1 MKLSINLS
9 KKEAELLNKVMKAY
23 DFEDKVSCE
32 KLSNKYR
39 EGNEA
44 GSFEYSGFTD
54 NGVQIKFETHEKL
67 MAAACNVYLKYSN
80 TVNGILSGIKSVVLS
95 CKALFHNFESDYK
108 AELNKA
114 FEEIRIESKM
124 QKEAKKAEE
133 KIRKEIREKAEKEIR
148 EKAEADFKRTFD
160 RIKQV
165 EKEAKEDD
173 DDELY

>member
-1 MKLSINLS
+1 MKLSIKLTKN
-9 KKEAELLNKVMKAY
+9 EAELLSKVTKAY
-23 DFEDKVSCE
+23 DFQNVVSCE
-32 KLSNKYR
+32 TLSKKYH

-44 GSFEYSGFTD
+44 GSFEYSGLTD

-67 MAAACNVYLKYSN
+67 LAAACNVYLKYSN

-95 CKALFHNFESDYK
+95 CKALFHNFEEDYK

-114 FEEIRIESKM
+114 FDEIKLETKM
-124 QKEAKKAEE
+124 KEEAKKAEE
-133 KIRKEIREKAEKEIR
+133 RVHKEIREQAEKELR

-165 EKEAKEDD
+165 KKEDD